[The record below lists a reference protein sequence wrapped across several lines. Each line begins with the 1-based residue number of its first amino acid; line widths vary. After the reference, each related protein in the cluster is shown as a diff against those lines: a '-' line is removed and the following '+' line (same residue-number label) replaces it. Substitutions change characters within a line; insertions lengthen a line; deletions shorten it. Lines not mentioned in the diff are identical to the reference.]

1 MDNTF
6 SMNFKRLYDS
16 AIVPTRGSDYAAG
29 YDLYACGYENQM
41 YNAESWEI
49 FVNPGDT
56 IKINTGIAVAIPN
69 CFFGGIYARSG
80 LACKQGLA
88 PANKVGVID
97 ADYRGELI
105 VCLYNQ
111 SSVPKKISKGD
122 RIAQLIIQPYVAFE
136 LNEVENLDNTNRG
149 DGGFGSTGI
158 N

>member
-1 MDNTF
+1 M
-6 SMNFKRLYDS
+6 
-16 AIVPTRGSDYAAG
+16 I
-29 YDLYACGYENQM
+29 
-41 YNAESWEI
+41 
-49 FVNPGDT
+49 
-56 IKINTGIAVAIPN
+56 
-69 CFFGGIYARSG
+69 
-80 LACKQGLA
+80 
-88 PANKVGVID
+88 ID

-149 DGGFGSTGI
+149 DGGFGSTGT